1 MQMNE
6 TFHFCYFAYFCWFY
20 GNRTL
25 YKVFWCFWVF
35 LMNLWSQEVLN
46 DLTVFRRFI
55 VPHLMLHINYRNRC
69 IVKLLKKLL
78 ILVWNFE
85 NLKRLC
91 FLRFSKKPHWIQK
104 WKLIFYP
111 CTKLNIQTENT
122 FLQTKYNIF
131 TERNWQT
138 ES

>member
-69 IVKLLKKLL
+69 IVKLLKKIL

-104 WKLIFYP
+104 WKLIFYFIFILYFILP
-111 CTKLNIQTENT
+111 LHKV
-122 FLQTKYNIF
+122 KYTNGKHISSN
-131 TERNWQT
+131 EV
-138 ES
+138 